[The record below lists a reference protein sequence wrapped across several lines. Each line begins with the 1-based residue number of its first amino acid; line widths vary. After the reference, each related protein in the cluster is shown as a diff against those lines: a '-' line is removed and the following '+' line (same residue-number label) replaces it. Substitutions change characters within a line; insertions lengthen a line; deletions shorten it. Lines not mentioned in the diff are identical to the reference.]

1 MDKSLN
7 GIKVPII
14 QAHKDQRLIIDFIKN
29 EQGNDCITISFSPE
43 IPEVRT
49 PAQAAAMNVA
59 NHIIRSFGLGKVD
72 DAGAETEA
80 QNGEKKSSIIKP

>member
-7 GIKVPII
+7 GVKVPII

-29 EQGNDCITISFSPE
+29 EQGNDCVTISFSPE

-49 PAQAAAMNVA
+49 PAQAAAVNVA
-59 NHIIRSFGLGKVD
+59 NHIIRSFGLGQAD
-72 DAGAETEA
+72 ETPPAEA
-80 QNGEKKSSIIKP
+80 QNGEKKSNIII